1 MHVQPLKVKDPSGGN
16 KKVDDYWIPAQKQL
30 LSDTKFLSNLL
41 EYDKDN
47 IEDAVMTKVQP
58 YCIQPDFQPEKVKKA
73 SVAASGLCSWVH
85 AMVVY
90 NRVTKEVGPKREAL
104 AEASANLEQAQSDL
118 AVKQHSLE
126 SILDKIAVLESDLA
140 NALKKKSD
148 LEDQVGFLN
157 IWIIFWIFWYMYIY
171 LYEYSD
177 LSMWIFKNV
186 SIYEYSGIIQA
197 YSSDI

>member
-1 MHVQPLKVKDPSGGN
+1 MECICLMMHVSPIKVKDPSGGT

-30 LSDTKFLSNLL
+30 LSDTRFLTNLL

-47 IEDAVMTKVQP
+47 IEDSVMTKVQP
-58 YCIQPDFQPEKVKKA
+58 YVAQVDFQPEKVKKA

-104 AEASANLEQAQSDL
+104 AEASSNLERAQSEL
-118 AVKQHSLE
+118 AIKQHSLQ

-148 LEDQVGFLN
+148 LEDQVGGRKGMVF
-157 IWIIFWIFWYMYIY
+157 
-171 LYEYSD
+171 
-177 LSMWIFKNV
+177 
-186 SIYEYSGIIQA
+186 
-197 YSSDI
+197 